1 MAVYRSDQAQLT
13 FAAEAAPGGS
23 PERLEFAGS
32 GSIQLQTAASAG
44 DRTLNLSANTSN
56 VGTGAAGA
64 FICIEPD
71 EDGTTSDSVI
81 DRGTSEVR
89 RVVNV
94 SGSGVDT
101 VVTLD
106 YPIAF
111 DHTATATTGIEIAD
125 NLTIIPGASTPYI
138 TWIPGIYD
146 TVDAPDPEEA
156 HEARYMLGQNT
167 KRNAYQIVKG
177 QQSFNGTVSGMVL
190 INGWPLRFPI
200 GSVVTAPSYTGSA
213 FKDTTLT
220 VTGNKGSVWLKI
232 MNETGSGITAGNHLF
247 ANGNYI
253 DIEYTA
259 SVPTATSVR
268 ELRKII
274 DGGSGSTLG
283 DDGILRIRVNYPLQF
298 DHSGSVVI
306 RATAAANVVGS
317 EGDATVMTGVT
328 HHIFEQ
334 TALTNMTWNLNVKD
348 EDGTNAFQRRYY
360 GGKVTGLTLTA
371 EEGGLVMCDWD
382 TAQFLGM
389 IHNQKY
395 SASTSASALAMR
407 RYNPMIDI
415 DKGMVGA
422 PLDGDATVASHANT
436 LPTSEPYYFSE
447 GSVKLF
453 RTTVAR
459 LRTFTL
465 TIANN
470 EEARYYLRQTYNDD
484 RGPFEIKEQQR
495 EYAMSATI
503 GLPDS
508 SDPDTAAGL
517 EVWKELVLGGEHDT
531 AGPGGSTTGMTGFD
545 VELKFQRGGSS
556 SDQITV
562 RIPGNYDG
570 TTPQSAK
577 GGGYQQQGALIR
589 SAAVNIDGSNP
600 MEQSVDILFSDLKIE
615 VTDSEPFYP

>member
-23 PERLEFAGS
+23 PERFKL
-32 GSIQLQTAASAG
+32 ASVNNPTYLTVPATAG
-44 DRTLNLSANTSN
+44 DRTITVASASN
-56 VGTGAAGA
+56 ISTDGSNAS
-64 FICIEPD
+64 FIEIDTAEDDDDHRGGIETRRAIYKS
-71 EDGTTSDSVI
+71 GNVI
-81 DRGTSEVR
+81 
-89 RVVNV
+89 
-94 SGSGVDT
+94 
-101 VVTLD
+101 TLD
-106 YPIAF
+106 YPLAF
-111 DHTATATTGIEIAD
+111 DHRAGGETALGADEIVVSISNASPDYTAAS
-125 NLTIIPGASTPYI
+125 STPYI

-200 GSVVTAPSYTGSA
+200 GSVVSIPTFAISHSVTTA
-213 FKDTTLT
+213 T
-220 VTGNKGSVWLKI
+220 VTGTKGNVWLKFTAAGTELTA
-232 MNETGSGITAGNHLF
+232 NLLTAGK
-247 ANGNYI
+247 YI
-253 DIEYTA
+253 DIGSNRTGDVA
-259 SVPTATSVR
+259 R
-268 ELRKII
+268 ETRKILAPATHAESVAAGVVWCQI
-274 DGGSGSTLG
+274 
-283 DDGILRIRVNYPLQF
+283 NYPLQF
-298 DHSGSVVI
+298 DYSGNTHFAVS
-306 RATAAANVVGS
+306 AAAPTSSV
-317 EGDATVMTGVT
+317 

-334 TALTNMTWNLNVKD
+334 TALTNVTWNINVKD

-360 GGKVTGLTLTA
+360 GGKVTGLTMTA
-371 EEGGLVMCDWD
+371 EEGGLVTCDWD

-389 IHNQKY
+389 IHNQKL
-395 SASTSASALAMR
+395 SASSHASNAMR

-415 DKGMVGA
+415 DKEMVGA
-422 PLDGDATVASHANT
+422 PLDGDATVASHLNT

-447 GSVKLF
+447 GAVKLF
-453 RTTVAR
+453 GTTVAR

-470 EEARYYLRQTYNDD
+470 EEARYYIRQTYNDD

-495 EYAMSATI
+495 EYTMSATI

-517 EVWKELVLGGEHDT
+517 EVWKELVLSGEHDISGG
-531 AGPGGSTTGMTGFD
+531 GPGSAGTGMTGFD

-556 SDQITV
+556 TDQITI
-562 RIPGNYDG
+562 RIPGSYDG

-577 GGGYQQQGALIR
+577 GGGYNQQGALIR

>member
-23 PERLEFAGS
+23 PERALLSSLNTGNAAH
-32 GSIQLQTAASAG
+32 LTAAANAG
-44 DRTLNLSANTSN
+44 DRSITVNAVTGFTSTGDAASFIQIDTN
-56 VGTGAAGA
+56 EDGVYHPATKVQHGAA
-64 FICIEPD
+64 
-71 EDGTTSDSVI
+71 
-81 DRGTSEVR
+81 EVR
-89 RVVNV
+89 RVV
-94 SGSGVDT
+94 GIDGT
-101 VVTLD
+101 TLHLD
-106 YPIAF
+106 YPLAF
-111 DHTATATTGIEIAD
+111 THSQTASSSIDVQYATSVPETLTAAS
-125 NLTIIPGASTPYI
+125 STPYI

-177 QQSFNGTVSGMVL
+177 QQAFNGTVSGMVL

-200 GSVVTAPSYTGSA
+200 GSVVSVPTFASATAAATAGDGFNIEAPA
-213 FKDTTLT
+213 
-220 VTGNKGSVWLKI
+220 GSVWI
-232 MNETGSGITAGNHLF
+232 IFENMTDAIQSET
-247 ANGNYI
+247 ANGLVLNNYI
-253 DIEYTA
+253 DINYTDPLNA
-259 SVPTATSVR
+259 DSKR
-268 ELRKII
+268 ETRKIVEVSA
-274 DGGSGSTLG
+274 GSMANDTNKYV
-283 DDGILRIRVNYPLQF
+283 RVNYPLQF
-298 DHSGSVVI
+298 AHTGETAYQFS
-306 RATAAANVVGS
+306 TAAP
-317 EGDATVMTGVT
+317 TVVT

-334 TALTNMTWNLNVKD
+334 TALTNVTWNLNVKD

-389 IHNQKY
+389 IHNQKL
-395 SASTSASALAMR
+395 SASSHASNAMR

-447 GSVKLF
+447 GTVKLF
-453 RTTVAR
+453 GTTVAR

-470 EEARYYLRQTYNDD
+470 EEARYYIRQTYNDD

-495 EYAMSATI
+495 EYTMTATI

-508 SDPDTAAGL
+508 SDPTTSGGL
-517 EVWKELVLGGEHDT
+517 EVWKELVLGGEHELANGST
-531 AGPGGSTTGMTGFD
+531 AGGMTGFD
-545 VELKFQRGGSS
+545 VELKFQRGGSAT
-556 SDQITV
+556 DQITV

-570 TTPQSAK
+570 STNTSAK
-577 GGGYQQQGALIR
+577 GGGYQTQGAVIR